1 LFGAIVSA
9 RVAFAS
15 RAERTTRLCGKML
28 ARAPPLRFDPNQS
41 GAFSRSP
48 LPKSSL

>member
-28 ARAPPLRFDPNQS
+28 ARAPPLRFDSNQ
-41 GAFSRSP
+41 GGRFSARSLPTLP
-48 LPKSSL
+48 L

>member
-1 LFGAIVSA
+1 
-9 RVAFAS
+9 
-15 RAERTTRLCGKML
+15 ML
-28 ARAPPLRFDPNQS
+28 ARAARLRFDPNQS